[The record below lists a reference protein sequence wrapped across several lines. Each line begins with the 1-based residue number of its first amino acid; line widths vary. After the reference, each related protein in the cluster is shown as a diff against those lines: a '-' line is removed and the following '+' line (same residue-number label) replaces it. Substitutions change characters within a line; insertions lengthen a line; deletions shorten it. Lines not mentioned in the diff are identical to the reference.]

1 VVRPVRAGRDELV
14 AVVQELARE
23 VHAGQTEEWENVT
36 LPAYLEALAGWL
48 KSYENA
54 YINTGRA
61 VPENPWGICR
71 TRLELT
77 SQPGM

>member
-1 VVRPVRAGRDELV
+1 VVRPVSAGRDELV
-14 AVVQELARE
+14 AVIQELARE
-23 VHAGQTEEWENVT
+23 AHAGKTEEWENVT

-61 VPENPWGICR
+61 VPENPWEIMK
-71 TRLELT
+71 TAFMAATTYE
-77 SQPGM
+77 

>member
-1 VVRPVRAGRDELV
+1 MVRPVRAGRDELV

-48 KSYENA
+48 KW
-54 YINTGRA
+54 GRSR
-61 VPENPWGICR
+61 G
-71 TRLELT
+71 
-77 SQPGM
+77 